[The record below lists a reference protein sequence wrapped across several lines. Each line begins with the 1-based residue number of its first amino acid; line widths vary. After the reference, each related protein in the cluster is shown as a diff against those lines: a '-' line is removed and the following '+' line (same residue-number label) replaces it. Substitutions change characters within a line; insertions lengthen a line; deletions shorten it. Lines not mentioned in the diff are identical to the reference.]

1 MEMSIVYPIYFLVF
15 TLCNGSPNKNGAPFL
30 FIFLTIFITSSH
42 HHTMDQLSSPSA
54 DNWMMRE
61 RVFDLVLLSRRNA
74 SAAQRVEKLGVKDS
88 PSRLMIE
95 GIANSLSVLCS
106 SATSRHSRSALCCRM
121 DGAVR
126 ACVQYF
132 NDRLAVIATQ
142 KSEAARFLL
151 CVLWFEDCSFAM
163 DSLRRLLCKAEEALS
178 SGSESLL
185 LAGRELFLVPAYS
198 HFLRQLRH
206 SVGVALPSLVQRC
219 DRIAALTINRAVSAA
234 LDKYF
239 QSAPDEFLPLS
250 RSFSLWPLNV
260 CCTANNTAS
269 AGESE
274 RDRDAALHRLVR
286 AHSVDL
292 LLSCFAHFAI
302 SLNRRHASLTSLCL
316 NAALDSLLDA
326 VLQRGLRVDEAGL
339 YALFRQ
345 VLRLQEAVQELKRSL
360 NIGVGE
366 RLISDVNPWRR
377 AECALN
383 VINTEIFRGEFSTR
397 GKGRDRVAQGAIG
410 SSMSVGLGQ
419 SALSE
424 TEELQFRATACR
436 SSDKPL
442 HSRVLEGLRWRK
454 KHKGT
459 IFVALSI
466 DVSTL

>member
-1 MEMSIVYPIYFLVF
+1 
-15 TLCNGSPNKNGAPFL
+15 
-30 FIFLTIFITSSH
+30 
-42 HHTMDQLSSPSA
+42 MDQLSSLLA

-61 RVFDLVLLSRRNA
+61 RVFDLVSLSRRNA

-95 GIANSLSVLCS
+95 GIADSLSVLCS

-121 DGAVR
+121 DAAVR

-163 DSLRRLLCKAEEALS
+163 DSLRQLLCKAEEALS
-178 SGSESLL
+178 SGSESL

-206 SVGVALPSLVQRC
+206 SVDVALPSLVQRC
-219 DRIAALTINRAVSAA
+219 DRIAALTIDRAVSAA

-250 RSFSLWPLNV
+250 RSFSLWPLMV
-260 CCTANNTAS
+260 CCIVNNAAS
-269 AGESE
+269 TGESE
-274 RDRDAALHRLVR
+274 RDRDATLHRLVR

-292 LLSCFAHFAI
+292 LSSCFAHFAI
-302 SLNRRHASLTSLCL
+302 SLDRRHAGLTSLCL

-360 NIGVGE
+360 KIGVGE
-366 RLISDVNPWRR
+366 RLISDVTPWRR

-383 VINTEIFRGEFSTR
+383 VINTEIFRGESSTR

-424 TEELQFRATACR
+424 TEESQFRATACR